1 MEVKRKPNE
10 SPMSLMRRFS
20 RLVQQ
25 TKLVSRAKSKKNFR
39 RKMTDRMEKNRAIM
53 REELRALRRRLER
66 LGKFDDDTFEEE
78 KRKLK
83 QKLDL

>member
-10 SPMSLMRRFS
+10 SAMSLMRRFS

-25 TKLVSRAKSKKNFR
+25 TKLVPRAKNKRNFR
-39 RKMTDRMEKNRAIM
+39 RKTTERMEKNRAIM

-66 LGKFDDDTFEEE
+66 LGKYDEEVFEEE